1 MEDDMDKRLKLFYV
15 VAIGWIVVMLLM
27 TILALRNTDKLSSK
41 ATNQTDWYAE
51 AIKYGAVPV
60 QPPPHTHRTPTN
72 FEGPDYTEGLVTEY
86 HEESAYPL
94 PLGVF
99 TVVVDGVEYRAHEAH
114 GSLPTPIKPGYYQVV
129 NNGLNAG
136 IVTVIISWQKEVD
149 MVTGFITSERLV
161 SPSN

>member
-1 MEDDMDKRLKLFYV
+1 MDKRLKLFYL
-15 VAIGWIVVMLLM
+15 VAIGLIIVMMLM
-27 TILALRNTDKLSSK
+27 TFLALRKTDPPARK
-41 ATNQTDWYAE
+41 ATTQTDWYAE

-60 QPPPHTHRTPTN
+60 QPPTPTN
-72 FEGPDYTEGLVTEY
+72 FQGPDYSDGLVTEY

-99 TVVVDGVEYRAHEAH
+99 TVVVDGVEYRAHEAY
-114 GSLPTPIKPGYYQVV
+114 GSLPTPIKPGYYQVINRGIGV
-129 NNGLNAG
+129 G